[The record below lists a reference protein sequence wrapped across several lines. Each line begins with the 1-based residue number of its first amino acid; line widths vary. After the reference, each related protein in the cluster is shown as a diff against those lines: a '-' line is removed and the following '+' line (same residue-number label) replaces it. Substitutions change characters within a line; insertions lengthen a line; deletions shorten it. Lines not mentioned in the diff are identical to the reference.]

1 MGRDKIP
8 FHFSSLGRS
17 HGAPSPQG
25 QRDTDMGAEL
35 PLTVGVRSWHFE
47 LQQRRVLCVPRSD
60 LKSLFLSSSLD
71 RAPLALV
78 SHRSAKE
85 FRPATYKL
93 RDLRQVI
100 GPLSLGFS
108 DSNVRPAGP
117 QGAKGLP
124 AEHTPLLINIR
135 ERTSRQRCQEL
146 G

>member
-17 HGAPSPQG
+17 HSAAPPPTKVKRTLTWGQNCLEQLGSGAGILSCSS
-25 QRDTDMGAEL
+25 A
-35 PLTVGVRSWHFE
+35 
-47 LQQRRVLCVPRSD
+47 LCFV
-60 LKSLFLSSSLD
+60 SLAVTESLCSL
-71 RAPLALV
+71 AAALV

-108 DSNVRPAGP
+108 DSDVRPAG
-117 QGAKGLP
+117 
-124 AEHTPLLINIR
+124 T
-135 ERTSRQRCQEL
+135 
-146 G
+146 